1 MKCLVTKLKEG
12 INKAGL
18 PVLNMDTHFED
29 LNLIKTYV
37 ANATTGLIT
46 HDPDWIWLAG
56 VETPIRN
63 DGDII
68 GVKMPTFPS
77 GTVRVVAIYCFSEY
91 DDTQD
96 IHTLNTDYGEGG
108 RVVLML
114 SSAVAH
120 DYIRIGADVKY
131 ITVRVTGEENT
142 DIGDFITANTIL
154 QLEKLD
160 VDNV

>member
-18 PVLNMDTHFED
+18 PVLNIDTHLED
-29 LNLIKTYV
+29 VTLTKTYV
-37 ANATTGLIT
+37 ANGTTGIIT
-46 HDPDWIWLAG
+46 HSSNWTNLAG

-77 GTVRVVAIYCFSEY
+77 GTVVAVAIYCFSEY

-96 IHTLNTDYGEGG
+96 IHTLNPDYGEGG
-108 RVVLML
+108 RVIFML
-114 SSAVAH
+114 SSAVTQ
-120 DYIRIGADVKY
+120 DYVRIGTDVKY
-131 ITVRVTGEENT
+131 ITVRVAGQEST
-142 DIGDFITANTIL
+142 DIGDFITANTIIQL
-154 QLEKLD
+154 QKLN